1 MALAITDTTGMTLA
15 AVGERYRHYLMTVRC
30 LSAGTVKMGFIYLNR
45 LFAFLGPPRSAAE
58 LFSGLDPKTIDAFL
72 ADYARR
78 HSPESRKK
86 MHATLRAFLRFAWME
101 RFLPQDLTALVP
113 TVRGRCCTRLP
124 KALPESAIA
133 ALVRHIE
140 PGSPDGRRDAAI
152 VCLLATYG
160 VRGAQIRRLR
170 LEHID
175 WERDRILFLA
185 CKGGRSVE
193 QHLSAEAGNRLAE
206 YITVGRPESCC
217 REVFLDS
224 VTGQALTCPR
234 TLSEILRRRLRQAE
248 VCVPANVSHGTHGFR
263 HAFAVRMVGRVPLKD
278 LADMLGHRSP
288 SSTLV
293 YSKVD
298 IGTLQQ
304 AALPWPGGAA

>member
-1 MALAITDTTGMTLA
+1 MALAVADTAGMTLA
-15 AVGERYRHYLMTVRC
+15 AVGERYRHYAMTVRC
-30 LSAGTVKMGFIYLNR
+30 LSAGTVNMGFIYLRR
-45 LFAFLGPPRSAAE
+45 LFAFLGPPQSAAE
-58 LFSGLDPKTIDAFL
+58 LFSGLDSKTIDAFL
-72 ADYARR
+72 VDYARR
-78 HSPESRKK
+78 RSPESRKR

-101 RFLPQDLTALVP
+101 RFLPQDLSALVP
-113 TVRGRCCTRLP
+113 TVRDRSGTRLP

-133 ALVRHIE
+133 TLNRSLA
-140 PGSPDGRRDAAI
+140 PDSPDGRRDAAM

-206 YITVGRPESCC
+206 YITGGRPESCC
-217 REVFLDS
+217 REVFLDA
-224 VTGQALTCPR
+224 VTGQALACPS
-234 TLSEILRRRLRQAE
+234 TLSKILRRRFRQAQ

-298 IGTLQQ
+298 TGTLQQ